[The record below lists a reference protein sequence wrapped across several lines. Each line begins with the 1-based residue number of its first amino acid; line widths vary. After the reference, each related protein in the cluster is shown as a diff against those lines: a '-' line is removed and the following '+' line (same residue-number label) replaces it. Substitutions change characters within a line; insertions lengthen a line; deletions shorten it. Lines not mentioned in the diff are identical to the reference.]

1 MNKLKNIK
9 IVHLIIILGLISIV
23 GAMII
28 GIKGLNSISKMN
40 ESTNIMYEKQL
51 LNVAKMGKLNADL
64 GLLRQGVSK
73 LIDRKYD
80 ESVISVIDSN
90 IKNINDI
97 ITDYEKENLNDEL
110 KSYLENFKLEY
121 NKYLSKVDEVKK
133 LRKENLEVSADDV
146 NEFNII
152 GTNMSKYADETV
164 IYNEKAASDLND
176 LNKKEYNN
184 TRTAFIFIIAS
195 ILVITILIMIAI
207 VSLVKSSITN
217 LTRDLK
223 QIAEGDFSVKMDTEG
238 HNEFSI
244 INKAISKTVD
254 SISDI
259 LKTVKNNADNMN
271 EQSISLLA
279 VSEEVTASTKEVS
292 TAINGVAE
300 GSTSQA
306 EELIDIVSIVTSFG
320 ETIQNIVSITNDVNK
335 NTNEISVKAEGNN
348 EQLGEVVQSV
358 NNISN
363 SFDDISNKITNL
375 GSKINQINE
384 ITTII
389 NGIAEQTNLLA
400 LNAAIEAARAGDMGK
415 GFAVVAEEIR
425 KLAEQSKES
434 SEEIN
439 KLISIISSETNNV
452 ISTTSNVNDE
462 LSSQV
467 SIIDNSIKAFKTII
481 VDIGD
486 ILPMINNVN
495 NSIENISKDKDVII
509 GKIETASAVSEENSA
524 SSEEILASSQQMTV
538 SAEDLSMSAQV
549 LSDIALNMNNNVNKF
564 ILRD

>member
-238 HNEFSI
+238 DNEFSI
-244 INKAISKTVD
+244 INKEISKTVD

-564 ILRD
+564 ILKD

>member
-238 HNEFSI
+238 DNEFSI
-244 INKAISKTVD
+244 INKEISKTVD

-467 SIIDNSIKAFKTII
+467 NIIDNSIKAFKTII

>member
-1 MNKLKNIK
+1 MNKLKNIR
-9 IVHLIIILGLISIV
+9 IVHLIITLGLISIV

-97 ITDYEKENLNDEL
+97 ITEYEKENLNDEL
-110 KSYLENFKLEY
+110 KSYLENFKSEY

-133 LRKENLEVSADDV
+133 LRKENIEVSADDV

-164 IYNEKAASDLND
+164 SYNEKAASDLND

-184 TRTAFIFIIAS
+184 TRTAFIFIIAI
-195 ILVITILIMIAI
+195 ILLITILIMIAI

-238 HNEFSI
+238 NNEFSI

-358 NNISN
+358 NNISS
-363 SFDDISNKITNL
+363 SFNDISNKITNL

-467 SIIDNSIKAFKTII
+467 NIIDNSIKAFKTII

-495 NSIENISKDKDVII
+495 NSIEDISKDKDVII
-509 GKIETASAVSEENSA
+509 EKIETASAVSEENSA

>member
-217 LTRDLK
+217 LTRNLK

-238 HNEFSI
+238 DNEFSI
-244 INKAISKTVD
+244 INKEISKTVD

-467 SIIDNSIKAFKTII
+467 SIIDNSIKAFRTII

-495 NSIENISKDKDVII
+495 NSIEDISKDKDVII
-509 GKIETASAVSEENSA
+509 EKIETASAVSEENSA
-524 SSEEILASSQQMTV
+524 SSEEILASSEQMTI

>member
-195 ILVITILIMIAI
+195 ILIITILIMIAI

-238 HNEFSI
+238 DNEFSI
-244 INKAISKTVD
+244 INKEISKTVD

-495 NSIENISKDKDVII
+495 NSIEDISKDKDVII
-509 GKIETASAVSEENSA
+509 EKIETASAVSEENSA
-524 SSEEILASSQQMTV
+524 SSEEILASSQQMTI

>member
-133 LRKENLEVSADDV
+133 LRKENIEVSADDV

-164 IYNEKAASDLND
+164 SYNEKAASDLND

-238 HNEFSI
+238 DNEFSI
-244 INKAISKTVD
+244 INKEISKTVD

-495 NSIENISKDKDVII
+495 NSIEDISKDKDVII
-509 GKIETASAVSEENSA
+509 EKIETASAVSEENSA

>member
-238 HNEFSI
+238 DNEFSI
-244 INKAISKTVD
+244 INKEISKTVD

-400 LNAAIEAARAGDMGK
+400 LNAAIEAARAGEMGK

>member
-9 IVHLIIILGLISIV
+9 IVHLIITLGLISIV

-110 KSYLENFKLEY
+110 KSYLEY

-195 ILVITILIMIAI
+195 ILVITILIMIVI
-207 VSLVKSSITN
+207 VRLVKSSITN

-238 HNEFSI
+238 DNEFSI

-400 LNAAIEAARAGDMGK
+400 LNAAIEAARAGEMGK

>member
-238 HNEFSI
+238 DNEFSI
-244 INKAISKTVD
+244 INKEISKTVD

>member
-238 HNEFSI
+238 DNEFSI
-244 INKAISKTVD
+244 INKEISKTVD

-481 VDIGD
+481 VDIGQ

-495 NSIENISKDKDVII
+495 NSIEDISKDKDVII

>member
-133 LRKENLEVSADDV
+133 LRKENLEVSAEDV

-195 ILVITILIMIAI
+195 ILIITILIMIAI

-238 HNEFSI
+238 DNEFSI
-244 INKAISKTVD
+244 INKEISKTVD

-495 NSIENISKDKDVII
+495 NSIEDISKDKDVII
-509 GKIETASAVSEENSA
+509 EKIETASAVSEENSA
-524 SSEEILASSQQMTV
+524 SSEEILASSQQMTI

>member
-238 HNEFSI
+238 DNEFSI
-244 INKAISKTVD
+244 INKEISKTVD

-538 SAEDLSMSAQV
+538 SAEDLSMSTQV

-564 ILRD
+564 ILKD

>member
-564 ILRD
+564 ILKD

>member
-195 ILVITILIMIAI
+195 ILIITILIMIAI

-238 HNEFSI
+238 DNEFSI
-244 INKAISKTVD
+244 INKEISKTVD

-467 SIIDNSIKAFKTII
+467 SIIDNSIKAFRTII

-495 NSIENISKDKDVII
+495 NSIEDISKDKDVII

>member
-238 HNEFSI
+238 DNEFSI
-244 INKAISKTVD
+244 INKEISKTVD

-335 NTNEISVKAEGNN
+335 NTNEISIKAEGNN

-564 ILRD
+564 ILKD

>member
-1 MNKLKNIK
+1 MNKLKNIR
-9 IVHLIIILGLISIV
+9 IVHLIITLGLISIV

-110 KSYLENFKLEY
+110 KSYLENFKSEY

-184 TRTAFIFIIAS
+184 TRTAFILIIAS
-195 ILVITILIMIAI
+195 ILVITILIMIVI
-207 VSLVKSSITN
+207 VRLVKSSITN

-238 HNEFSI
+238 KNEFSI

-400 LNAAIEAARAGDMGK
+400 LNAAIEAARAGEMGK

>member
-238 HNEFSI
+238 DNEFSI
-244 INKAISKTVD
+244 INKEISKTVD

-400 LNAAIEAARAGDMGK
+400 LNAAIEAARAGEMGK

-495 NSIENISKDKDVII
+495 NSIEDISKDKDVII
-509 GKIETASAVSEENSA
+509 EKIETASAVSEENSA

>member
-238 HNEFSI
+238 DNEFSI
-244 INKAISKTVD
+244 INKEISKTVD

-495 NSIENISKDKDVII
+495 NSIEDISKDKDVII
-509 GKIETASAVSEENSA
+509 EKIETASAVSEENSA
-524 SSEEILASSQQMTV
+524 SSEEILASSEQMTI

>member
-97 ITDYEKENLNDEL
+97 IIDYEKENLNDEL

-152 GTNMSKYADETV
+152 GTNMCKYADETV

-564 ILRD
+564 ILKD

>member
-1 MNKLKNIK
+1 MNKLKNIR
-9 IVHLIIILGLISIV
+9 IVHLIITLGLISIV

-110 KSYLENFKLEY
+110 KSYLENFKSEY

-195 ILVITILIMIAI
+195 ILVITILIMIVI
-207 VSLVKSSITN
+207 VRLVKSSITN

-238 HNEFSI
+238 KNEFSI

-400 LNAAIEAARAGDMGK
+400 LNAAIEAARAGEMGK

>member
-238 HNEFSI
+238 DNEFSI
-244 INKAISKTVD
+244 INKEISKTVD

-300 GSTSQA
+300 GSTFQA

-495 NSIENISKDKDVII
+495 NSIEDISKDKDVII
-509 GKIETASAVSEENSA
+509 EKIETASAVSEENSA

>member
-1 MNKLKNIK
+1 MNKLKNIR
-9 IVHLIIILGLISIV
+9 IVHLIITLGFISIV
-23 GAMII
+23 AAMII

-97 ITDYEKENLNDEL
+97 ITEYEKENLNDEL

-133 LRKENLEVSADDV
+133 LRKENIEVSADDV

-164 IYNEKAASDLND
+164 SYNEKAASDLND

-238 HNEFSI
+238 DNEFSI
-244 INKAISKTVD
+244 INKEISKTVD

-495 NSIENISKDKDVII
+495 NSIEDISKDKDVII
-509 GKIETASAVSEENSA
+509 EKIETASAVSEENSA

>member
-238 HNEFSI
+238 DNEFSI
-244 INKAISKTVD
+244 INKEISKTVD

-564 ILRD
+564 RLRD

>member
-238 HNEFSI
+238 DNEFSI
-244 INKAISKTVD
+244 INKEISKTVD

-400 LNAAIEAARAGDMGK
+400 LNAAIEAARAGEMGK

-481 VDIGD
+481 VDIGQ

-495 NSIENISKDKDVII
+495 NSIEDISKDKDVII

>member
-1 MNKLKNIK
+1 MNKLKNIR
-9 IVHLIIILGLISIV
+9 IVHLIITLGLISIV

-97 ITDYEKENLNDEL
+97 ITEYEKENLNDEL
-110 KSYLENFKLEY
+110 KSYLENFKSEY

-133 LRKENLEVSADDV
+133 LRKENIEVSADDV

-184 TRTAFIFIIAS
+184 TRTTFIFIIAS

-238 HNEFSI
+238 KNEFSI

-467 SIIDNSIKAFKTII
+467 SIIDNSIKAFRTII

-495 NSIENISKDKDVII
+495 NSIEDISKDKDVII

>member
-23 GAMII
+23 AAMII

-110 KSYLENFKLEY
+110 KSYLENFKSEY

-133 LRKENLEVSADDV
+133 LRKENLEVSAEDV

-195 ILVITILIMIAI
+195 ILIITILIMIAI

-238 HNEFSI
+238 DNEFSI
-244 INKAISKTVD
+244 INKEISKTVD

-495 NSIENISKDKDVII
+495 NSIEDISKDKDVII
-509 GKIETASAVSEENSA
+509 EKIETASAVSEENSA

>member
-1 MNKLKNIK
+1 MNKLKNIR
-9 IVHLIIILGLISIV
+9 IVHLIITLGLISIV

-110 KSYLENFKLEY
+110 KSYLENFKSEY

-195 ILVITILIMIAI
+195 ILVITILIMIVI
-207 VSLVKSSITN
+207 VRLVKSSITN

-238 HNEFSI
+238 KNEFSI

>member
-195 ILVITILIMIAI
+195 ILIITILIMIAI

-238 HNEFSI
+238 DNEFSI
-244 INKAISKTVD
+244 INKEISKTVD

-400 LNAAIEAARAGDMGK
+400 LNAAIEAARAGEMGK

-467 SIIDNSIKAFKTII
+467 NIIDNSIKAFKTII

-495 NSIENISKDKDVII
+495 NSIEDISKDKDVII
-509 GKIETASAVSEENSA
+509 EKIETASAVSEENSA

>member
-238 HNEFSI
+238 DNEFSI
-244 INKAISKTVD
+244 INKEISKTVD

-495 NSIENISKDKDVII
+495 NSIEDISKDKDVII
-509 GKIETASAVSEENSA
+509 EKIETASAVSEENSA
-524 SSEEILASSQQMTV
+524 SSEEILASSEQMTI
-538 SAEDLSMSAQV
+538 SAEDLSKSAQV

-564 ILRD
+564 ILKD

>member
-238 HNEFSI
+238 DNEFSI
-244 INKAISKTVD
+244 INKEISKTVD

-495 NSIENISKDKDVII
+495 NSIEDISKDKDVII
-509 GKIETASAVSEENSA
+509 EKIETASAVSEENSA